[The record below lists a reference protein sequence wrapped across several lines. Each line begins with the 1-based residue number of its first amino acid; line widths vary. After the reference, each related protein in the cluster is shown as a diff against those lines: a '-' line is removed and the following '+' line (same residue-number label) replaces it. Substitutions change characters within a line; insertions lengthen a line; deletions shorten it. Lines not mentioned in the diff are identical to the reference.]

1 MISNI
6 TSTSVNVSWEFPG
19 GDVNAYLIQY
29 KPSSVE
35 WTSND
40 RRSSVVVGELPTSA
54 LINDLLPN
62 TMYNLRILTNNANG
76 DSRWSLEANF
86 TTQRKS

>member
-6 TSTSVNVSWEFPG
+6 TNTSINVSWEFPG
-19 GDVNAYLIQY
+19 GDVDAYLIEY

-40 RRSSVVVGELPTSA
+40 WRYTIVLGEQTSV

-76 DSRWSLEANF
+76 DSLWSPEANF
-86 TTQRKS
+86 TTRRKC

>member
-6 TSTSVNVSWEFPG
+6 INTSVNVSWEFPG

-40 RRSSVVVGELPTSA
+40 RRSIVVVGERPTSV

-62 TMYNLRILTNNANG
+62 AMYNLRILTNNANG
-76 DSRWSLEANF
+76 GSLWSPEANF
-86 TTQRKS
+86 TTRRKS

>member
-1 MISNI
+1 MIGNI
-6 TSTSVNVSWEFPG
+6 TNTSINVSWEFPG
-19 GDVNAYLIQY
+19 GDVTAYYMQY

-40 RRSSVVVGELPTSA
+40 RRGIVVEGERTSV
-54 LINDLLPN
+54 LIIDLLPN
-62 TMYNLRILTNNANG
+62 TMYNLRILTNNVNG
-76 DSRWSLEANF
+76 DSRWSPEANF